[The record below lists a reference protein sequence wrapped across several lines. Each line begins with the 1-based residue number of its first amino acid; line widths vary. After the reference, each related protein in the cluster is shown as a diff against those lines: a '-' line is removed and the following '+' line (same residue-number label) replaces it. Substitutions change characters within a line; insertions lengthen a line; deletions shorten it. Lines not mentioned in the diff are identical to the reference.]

1 MIELNLMPKD
11 MRVFENKKKK
21 TSFGFKVPNMSP
33 TPVIIGVISV
43 IILSQIILGLISLIQ
58 KRQLISI
65 SKQISDIAPQQAI
78 ATVLKKEVDELSGKF
93 NAIEGL
99 TQGSL
104 VWSKKL
110 YDLNNAMI
118 DGIWLS
124 SLSLNIEAP
133 LTISP
138 ARVSAGMAQEPA
150 SRQTLVLTGFAIS
163 SSTAEETATVGKF
176 IDSLKRNEGFFRDF
190 DDIKLS
196 SVQREPYGSTDVM
209 NFTIVCYFKPDR
221 SYFEK
226 LQSSAY

>member
-11 MRVFENKKKK
+11 MRVSENKKKK

-33 TPVIIGVISV
+33 APVIIGVISV
-43 IILSQIILGLISLIQ
+43 IILSQIILGLISLMQ

-124 SLSLNIEAP
+124 SLSLNIETPASA
-133 LTISP
+133 SP
-138 ARVSAGMAQEPA
+138 YGRAGMTQEPGNK
-150 SRQTLVLTGFAIS
+150 QTLILTGFAIS
-163 SSTAEETATVGKF
+163 SGQTEETATVGRF
-176 IDSLKRNEGFFRDF
+176 IDSLKKDKDFFKDF

-196 SVQREPYGSTDVM
+196 SIQRESYGSTDVM
-209 NFTIVCYFKPDR
+209 NFTIMCYFKPDR

-226 LQSSAY
+226 L